1 MTPKAWQ
8 QAWRARRCESL
19 AKGESVTTSIL
30 NAGFPDSSSY
40 YRKADETLGMTA
52 KQFRHG
58 GENLAVRYALA
69 DCALGRCLVAESE
82 RGICA
87 ILLGDDDAATNRQLQ
102 QMFPHRQ
109 RACRSDVSATCA

>member
-1 MTPKAWQ
+1 MRRFAESYELLEYYTDKAWQ
-8 QAWRARRCESL
+8 QAWRARRLRESL

-69 DCALGRCLVAESE
+69 TARTAFGLPMAFASC
-82 RGICA
+82 
-87 ILLGDDDAATNRQLQ
+87 
-102 QMFPHRQ
+102 
-109 RACRSDVSATCA
+109 

>member
-1 MTPKAWQ
+1 M
-8 QAWRARRCESL
+8 
-19 AKGESVTTSIL
+19 TTSIL

-69 DCALGRCLVAESE
+69 DCELGRCRWQKAS
-82 RGICA
+82 
-87 ILLGDDDAATNRQLQ
+87 GDLRDIAGR
-102 QMFPHRQ
+102 
-109 RACRSDVSATCA
+109 

>member
-1 MTPKAWQ
+1 M
-8 QAWRARRCESL
+8 
-19 AKGESVTTSIL
+19 TTSIL

-69 DCALGRCLVAESE
+69 DCRCIALPGGRKQ

-87 ILLGDDDAATNRQLQ
+87 ILLGDDDATLISELQ
-102 QMFPHRQ
+102 QYPLPRQ
-109 RACRSDVSATCA
+109 PDIQPSATCVK

>member
-1 MTPKAWQ
+1 M
-8 QAWRARRCESL
+8 
-19 AKGESVTTSIL
+19 TTSIL

-69 DCALGRCLVAESE
+69 DCELGRCPWQKVS
-82 RGICA
+82 
-87 ILLGDDDAATNRQLQ
+87 GDLRDITGR
-102 QMFPHRQ
+102 
-109 RACRSDVSATCA
+109 

>member
-1 MTPKAWQ
+1 M
-8 QAWRARRCESL
+8 
-19 AKGESVTTSIL
+19 TTSIL

-69 DCALGRCLVAESE
+69 DCALGVARWQKAS
-82 RGICA
+82 
-87 ILLGDDDAATNRQLQ
+87 GDLRDITGR
-102 QMFPHRQ
+102 
-109 RACRSDVSATCA
+109 

>member
-1 MTPKAWQ
+1 MTPKARQ
-8 QAWRARRCESL
+8 QAARSPFARI
-19 AKGESVTTSIL
+19 AGERGGVTTSIL

-69 DCALGRCLVAESE
+69 DCELGRCPVAESE
-82 RGICA
+82 RGFA
-87 ILLGDDDAATNRQLQ
+87 RYYWAMMTR
-102 QMFPHRQ
+102 H
-109 RACRSDVSATCA
+109 

>member
-1 MTPKAWQ
+1 MSPFHLHRLFKATTGMTPKA
-8 QAWRARRCESL
+8 ATGTARSPLRESL

-69 DCALGRCLVAESE
+69 DCELGRCPVAESE
-82 RGICA
+82 RGFARYCWA
-87 ILLGDDDAATNRQLQ
+87 MMMR
-102 QMFPHRQ
+102 H
-109 RACRSDVSATCA
+109 

>member
-1 MTPKAWQ
+1 M
-8 QAWRARRCESL
+8 
-19 AKGESVTTSIL
+19 TTSIL

-69 DCALGRCLVAESE
+69 DCALGALPGGRKRA
-82 RGICA
+82 
-87 ILLGDDDAATNRQLQ
+87 GDLRDITGR
-102 QMFPHRQ
+102 
-109 RACRSDVSATCA
+109 